1 MRRGGARSPLE
12 RLWYFTLYPGT
23 SCLGTKNKS
32 RYGIYNQNALKTGC
46 GLTTESEK
54 ITIFFLQFWQ
64 NMAQ

>member
-12 RLWYFTLYPGT
+12 TLWHFILYPGT
-23 SCLGTKNKS
+23 SCLGTQNKS

-46 GLTTESEK
+46 SLTTESENMP
-54 ITIFFLQFWQ
+54 ILFLQFWK